1 MLKRLLTPVVAAAFV
16 LTAYAAPKA
25 TQAEPIILKGTTPWI
40 ADYSLSQPFFMLQK
54 LVTERLKGKLVISY
68 LGGAEVIPPFEQFEA
83 LRNRTVDVILG
94 VAAYYTGQIP
104 EASAILLARKSPSEL
119 RKNGYYDIMRDLH
132 AKAGVVYLSNV
143 GGSPGKGFRMYS
155 KAKITSLDDFKGKK
169 FRVSPVYVPL
179 VRALGGV
186 PVNMKPSDVYTALER
201 GTVDGYGWA
210 YLGVKDF
217 GWYEVSKYVIDHPFY
232 SLDTSILFNKQVW
245 EGLPADVRAELEK
258 IGADLE
264 VAVEKRREEENAKE
278 DKLLKSVGME
288 FVKFSDSAAKTYV
301 EAAYTERWKKLMSKS
316 PELGK
321 RIRALSE

>member
-1 MLKRLLTPVVAAAFV
+1 MSKRLFAPLVAAAF
-16 LTAYAAPKA
+16 AASALAA
-25 TQAEPIILKGTTPWI
+25 TVPALAQPIVLKGTTPWI

-68 LGGAEVIPPFEQFEA
+68 LGGAEVVPPFEQFEA
-83 LRNRTVDVILG
+83 LRNGTVDVVVG

-119 RKNGYYDIMRDLH
+119 RRNGYYDIMRDLH
-132 AKAGVVYLSNV
+132 DRYGVVYLANV

-155 KAKITSLDDFKGKK
+155 KAPIASPADFKGKK

-179 VRALGGV
+179 VKALGGV
-186 PVNMKPSDVYTALER
+186 PVNMKPSEVYTALER

-232 SLDTSILFNKQVW
+232 SLDTSILFNKEVW
-245 EGLPADVRAELEK
+245 DGLPADVRAELEK

-278 DKLLKSVGME
+278 DALLKDVGME
-288 FVKFSDSAAKTYV
+288 FVRFSDSVARDYV
-301 EAAYTERWKKLMSKS
+301 EAAYTERWDKLMEKS
-316 PELGK
+316 PELGAK
-321 RIRALSE
+321 LRALSE

>member
-1 MLKRLLTPVVAAAFV
+1 MFSRMLTSV
-16 LTAYAAPKA
+16 LAVGFALFASAAPIPA
-25 TQAEPIILKGTTPWI
+25 QAEPIILKGTTPWI
-40 ADYSLSQPFFMLQK
+40 ADYSLSQPYFMLQK

-83 LRNRTVDVILG
+83 LRNGTVDVIVG

-119 RKNGYYDIMRDLH
+119 RGNGYYDIMKDLH
-132 AKAGVVYLSNV
+132 AKQGVVYLSNV
-143 GGSPGKGFRMYS
+143 GGSPNKGFRMYS
-155 KAKITSLDDFKGKK
+155 KAKITSPADFKGKK

-179 VRALGGV
+179 VKALGGV

-201 GTVDGYGWA
+201 GIVDGYGWA

-232 SLDTSILFNKQVW
+232 SLDTSILFNKKVW
-245 EGLPADVRAELEK
+245 DGLPADIRAELEK
-258 IGADLE
+258 IGIELE
-264 VAVEKRREEENAKE
+264 VAVEKRREQENVKE
-278 DKLLKSVGME
+278 DKILKNVGME
-288 FVKFSDSAAKTYV
+288 FITFPDSVAKTYV

-321 RIRALSE
+321 KLRALSE